1 MSNTSELPDSADQNE
16 DRNTL
21 NYQVQIPMYEGPMD
35 LLLHLIEREE
45 LDITKVALAQVTDQY
60 LAYLAILKQVEA
72 DFLTDFLVVA
82 AKLLFIKSQAL
93 LPKPPP
99 SLEEEEEEDIG
110 DQLARQLR
118 IYKQF
123 KMVAEMLRQREND
136 GLKNFI
142 RVASPP
148 KLEPRLTLGDVTL
161 DDLLAA
167 VRQALEVRPAD
178 PVVSEVV
185 SPITVTIGEQMALIR
200 TELMTH
206 RSQIRFRDLLGQA
219 ASRVEIIVTFLAVLE
234 LIKQYIVEVQQDHLF
249 GDIVISAY
257 KTGLQP
263 RRPNYDSEATGGE
276 ENGPMTGQALSQV

>member
-1 MSNTSELPDSADQNE
+1 MSNTSELPDSIDQDE
-16 DRNTL
+16 DHNTQS
-21 NYQVQIPMYEGPMD
+21 YQVQISMYEGPMD

-45 LDITKVALAQVTDQY
+45 LDITRVALAQVTDQY

-82 AKLLFIKSQAL
+82 AKLLFIKSRAL

-123 KMVAEMLRQREND
+123 KTVAEMLRQRETD

-148 KLEPRLTLGDVTL
+148 KLEPKLTLGDVTL
-161 DDLLAA
+161 DDLVAA
-167 VRQALEVRPAD
+167 VRQALEVRPPD
-178 PVVSEVV
+178 PAVSKVV
-185 SPITVTIGEQMALIR
+185 SPMTVTIGEQMALIR
-200 TELMTH
+200 AQLTQH
-206 RSQIRFRDLLGQA
+206 SQIRFQSLLGRA
-219 ASRVEIIVTFLAVLE
+219 VSRVEIIVTFLAVLE
-234 LIKQYIVEVQQDHLF
+234 LIKQNVVVVQQDGLF
-249 GDIVISAY
+249 GDIVVSPC
-257 KTGLQP
+257 KTELQP
-263 RRPNYDSEATGGE
+263 KRSNDDSEETGSE
-276 ENGPMTGQALSQV
+276 ETGSITGQALSQA